1 MSKIHGADLGI
12 LVVLPERVLQHTAFP
27 VRGSKE
33 GRTDRRTDGR
43 KDRQLRTRKLFF
55 FRQTAPEDMA
65 RKTYF
70 QRVLGSLCKE
80 GRGQASVGVFLQL
93 LPEEKYC
100 VGITE
105 CQRVENCICINAR
118 YTAIRS
124 IYI

>member
-1 MSKIHGADLGI
+1 MIRHGKK
-12 LVVLPERVLQHTAFP
+12 P
-27 VRGSKE
+27 
-33 GRTDRRTDGR
+33 
-43 KDRQLRTRKLFF
+43 
-55 FRQTAPEDMA
+55 
-65 RKTYF
+65 YF

-80 GRGQASVGVFLQL
+80 GRGQTSVGLFLQL